1 MGGKKGKII
10 LVMVYSVFPL
20 EGTLQWKK
28 VKRKEAM
35 RKHEAKTVNARHLL
49 EKWKSVVSAETEA
62 SAKFAMILQ
71 LSVHKRHL
79 LGNG

>member
-1 MGGKKGKII
+1 
-10 LVMVYSVFPL
+10 
-20 EGTLQWKK
+20 
-28 VKRKEAM
+28 M